1 MPLNQKVGLALR
13 TASDLEQKLG
23 LILLHQLRLPEDTP
37 LSHVALLED
46 VGLDSLG
53 MLSFIASIERDF
65 GVGISD
71 RDYESLTTFGDAI
84 GLVER
89 LTR

>member
-1 MPLNQKVGLALR
+1 LR
-13 TASDLEQKLG
+13 TVSELEQHLTA
-23 LILLHQLRLPEDTP
+23 ILVRQLRLSEETA
-37 LSHVALLED
+37 LSHDTLLED

-71 RDYESLTTFGDAI
+71 RDYESLSTFGDAVA
-84 GLVER
+84 LVER

>member
-1 MPLNQKVGLALR
+1 LR
-13 TASDLEQKLG
+13 TVSEHEQRLTAI
-23 LILLHQLRLPEDTP
+23 LIRQLRLAEDAAF
-37 LSHVALLED
+37 SHDTLLED

-53 MLSFIASIERDF
+53 MLGFIASIERDF

-71 RDYESLTTFGDAI
+71 RDYESLSTFGDAVA
-84 GLVER
+84 LVER

>member
-1 MPLNQKVGLALR
+1 MR
-13 TASDLEQKLG
+13 TVSELEQQLTSI
-23 LILLHQLRLPEDTP
+23 LIRQLRLAEDAA
-37 LSHVALLED
+37 LSHDTLLED

-53 MLSFIASIERDF
+53 MLGFIAAIERDF

-71 RDYESLTTFGDAI
+71 RDYESLRTFGDAVA
-84 GLVER
+84 LVER

>member
-1 MPLNQKVGLALR
+1 M
-13 TASDLEQKLG
+13 
-23 LILLHQLRLPEDTP
+23 
-37 LSHVALLED
+37 SHVALLED

>member
-1 MPLNQKVGLALR
+1 MR
-13 TASDLEQKLG
+13 TISQLEQALTV
-23 LILLHQLRLPEDTP
+23 ILVRQLRLSEDTL
-37 LSHVALLED
+37 LSHDTVLED

-71 RDYESLTTFGDAI
+71 RDYESLRTFGDAI
-84 GLVER
+84 ALVER

>member
-1 MPLNQKVGLALR
+1 L
-13 TASDLEQKLG
+13 TAASAIEQKLTA
-23 LILLHQLRLPEDTP
+23 ILTRQLRLAEDAVPDNDT
-37 LSHVALLED
+37 LLED

-53 MLSFIASIERDF
+53 MLAFIASIERDF

-71 RDYESLTTFGDAI
+71 RDYESLRTFGDAVA
-84 GLVER
+84 LVER

>member
-1 MPLNQKVGLALR
+1 MR
-13 TASDLEQKLG
+13 TVSELEQQLTA
-23 LILLHQLRLPEDTP
+23 ILVRQLRLPEDTS
-37 LSHVALLED
+37 LSPETLLED

-53 MLSFIASIERDF
+53 MLSFIAGIERDF

-71 RDYESLTTFGDAI
+71 LDYESLRTFGDAVV
-84 GLVER
+84 LVER